1 MTFPPYRPP
10 DHLAA
15 VLEQLNATKALVNAI
30 DGLNE
35 TAEQRSQRIELAA
48 DALESLVN
56 SVSIMAQ
63 LQRQMQADLADVAV
77 MRYERDLNAANQTLA
92 YNDTKRLIDLAME
105 QADHESA
112 AYSTRGL
119 FKALNFV
126 IGLVDAIMFSIR
138 SLKVSIIQVD
148 ALTAAVS
155 KLRADVAPLIE
166 QYAERQRQIDNW
178 FDDALKGGSDAKPE

>member
-56 SVSIMAQ
+56 SVSIMAK

-138 SLKVSIIQVD
+138 SLKVSVIQID
-148 ALTAAVS
+148 ALTVAVS
-155 KLRADVAPLIE
+155 KLRQDTAPLIE

-178 FDDALKGGSDAKPE
+178 FDDALKGGSDAKD